1 MAKSP
6 RKILILKAVPQT
18 KIKGVA
24 VEVEGEAAEAEVAA
38 GAKAIKKKGSGI
50 ASFIRRMMT
59 TAQTITRTRKD
70 LRLSSKKRTTRKRGT
85 IP

>member
-1 MAKSP
+1 
-6 RKILILKAVPQT
+6 
-18 KIKGVA
+18 VA